1 VARLR
6 IGGKMINA
14 SKYGQASSA
23 RKLVLTEEEV
33 AVGEVVRDVWKA
45 ILGCDVESE
54 TEFFASGA
62 GSMEVVR

>member
-1 VARLR
+1 MARLR

-23 RKLVLTEEEV
+23 SKLVLTEEEV
-33 AVGEVVRDVWKA
+33 AVGEVVR
-45 ILGCDVESE
+45 ILGCEVESE
-54 TEFFASGA
+54 TDFFASGA